1 MPLYEYSCTK
11 CHKNLEVMQKLAE
24 APLKK
29 CPSCGGKLVKNLS
42 ATSFQLKGGGWY
54 KDGYSSAVGS
64 KTSEGA
70 SKTDSAAKMES
81 SKPESGKSESTKS
94 ESSKPESGKTAKE
107 KN

>member
-11 CHKNLEVMQKLAE
+11 CHKNLEIMQKLVE

-54 KDGYSSAVGS
+54 KDGYSSESG
-64 KTSEGA
+64 
-70 SKTDSAAKMES
+70 KTD
-81 SKPESGKSESTKS
+81 SGKSESAKP
-94 ESSKPESGKTAKE
+94 ESAKPESGKTTKE